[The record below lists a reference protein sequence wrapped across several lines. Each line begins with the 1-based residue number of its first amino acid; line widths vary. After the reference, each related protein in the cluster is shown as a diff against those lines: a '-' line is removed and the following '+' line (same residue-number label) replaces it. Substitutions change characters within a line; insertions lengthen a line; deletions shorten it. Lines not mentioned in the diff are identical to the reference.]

1 MEFIVLSS
9 TLPWLAGGTALS
21 VMFAN
26 TTQKPGY
33 LPLFLG
39 VGGLLGTIGS
49 ALLTI
54 MATWVGISLLTPW
67 PLIVLGLVVV
77 ASAIRLT
84 QLRSNHGVELNGNTP
99 ELRLIALLSFAL
111 ISAIAA
117 INAWHAAWVPTTSW
131 DTLWG
136 WAEIAKG
143 FIETTQADPI
153 TGWVHDET
161 HPSTV
166 AIVSAWAAAHLP
178 NTADMGASYFSWW
191 LLWLS
196 IVLTVYGYTR
206 ALTANRNTS
215 ALVAAASASV
225 PLLTNHALLGGYAE
239 IFLSSAI
246 AGATALL
253 TLSLK
258 EHNRRLAL
266 LGLVLALSCTTL
278 KNTGFIFGSCVVLGY
293 IACLA
298 IERGLGKWLIGLIA
312 VSAVSTGL
320 FVIMAGEQTIAFEI
334 GSRQLTLKLANAPYI
349 FGNELISLFYN
360 ASFSITALLLLAPIM
375 IFGPMYGR
383 QKNTELARVLMP
395 WLTSL
400 ILLGM
405 LCISQLTDYGFLYA
419 IPGNDTGNSRLSLPL
434 MVCTLLIVG
443 PLWASV
449 SNQER

>member
-9 TLPWLAGGTALS
+9 TLPWLAGGMALS

-33 LPLFLG
+33 LPLFWG

-84 QLRSNHGVELNGNTP
+84 QLRSTHRVELNGNTP

-136 WAEIAKG
+136 WAEIAKR
-143 FIETTQADPI
+143 FIETTQAAPI

-196 IVLTVYGYTR
+196 IVLTVYGYTHT
-206 ALTANRNTS
+206 LTANRNTS

-278 KNTGFIFGSCVVLGY
+278 KNTGFIFGGCVVLGY
-293 IACLA
+293 LTCLA
-298 IERGLGKWLIGLIA
+298 INRGLGKWLIGLTA
-312 VSAVSTGL
+312 VFTVSAGL

-383 QKNTELARVLMP
+383 QKNTELASLLMP

-405 LCISQLTDYGFLYA
+405 LCASQLTDYGFLYA